1 MNFNNTFLCAVLLS
15 AVIVA
20 RAGIM
25 NPIPGDPVTIDA
37 GRVSG
42 TLLDSGARA
51 YFGIPF
57 AAPPVR
63 ELRWHAPM
71 PVNTWKGILNADTQR
86 TGCIVAGA
94 LPSPTSGA
102 YADTMGEDC
111 LYLNLWVPAAAR
123 PGSRLPVVA
132 WIHGG
137 GFANSM

>member
-102 YADTMGEDC
+102 LMSWRMMYCASAMKTSAVASVSTGICSRQADM
-111 LYLNLWVPAAAR
+111 LK
-123 PGSRLPVVA
+123 
-132 WIHGG
+132 
-137 GFANSM
+137 